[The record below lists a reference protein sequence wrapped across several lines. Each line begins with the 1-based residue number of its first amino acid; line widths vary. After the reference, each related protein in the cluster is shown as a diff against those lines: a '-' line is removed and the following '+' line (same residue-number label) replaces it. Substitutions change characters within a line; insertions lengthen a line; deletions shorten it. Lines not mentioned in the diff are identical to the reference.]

1 MYSLESTF
9 FMHIFHCACYIVSVK
24 AVVQDDFPTYMHQS
38 CKMAMLDKQPF
49 TYKLIFFAWNFFMHM
64 FNKYLHV
71 HCENKYQ
78 IASAK
83 PLVRVDLPGYKNY
96 VKLSTNKTPLKKQIS
111 YKGELEKAVICNI
124 TCGHHSQ
131 VVRGADFKPFCLS
144 LLYPWRSKP
153 HTAYM

>member
-1 MYSLESTF
+1 
-9 FMHIFHCACYIVSVK
+9 MHIFHCACNIFSVK
-24 AVVQDDFPTYMHQS
+24 VVVHDDFPTYMHQS

-49 TYKLIFFAWNFFMHM
+49 TYKLIFLFHETSSCTCSINIYTYIV
-64 FNKYLHV
+64 KT
-71 HCENKYQ
+71 KYQ

-111 YKGELEKAVICNI
+111 YEGELEKAVICNI

-131 VVRGADFKPFCLS
+131 VVRGADF
-144 LLYPWRSKP
+144 
-153 HTAYM
+153 